1 MINDTTS
8 DVPSSCIG
16 KVGVIVKGGIIIVP
30 SHCISAKGEM
40 VFVAFAVNKIKLFGV
55 GVDVKDQKFNFTYI
69 LRSGEVVSM

>member
-1 MINDTTS
+1 MIWMINDTTS

-40 VFVAFAVNKIKLFGV
+40 VFVAFAVN
-55 GVDVKDQKFNFTYI
+55 
-69 LRSGEVVSM
+69 